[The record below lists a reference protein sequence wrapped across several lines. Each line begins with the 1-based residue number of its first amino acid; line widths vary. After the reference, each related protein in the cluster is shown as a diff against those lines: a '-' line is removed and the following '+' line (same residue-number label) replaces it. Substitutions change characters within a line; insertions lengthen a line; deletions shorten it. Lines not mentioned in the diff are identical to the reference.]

1 MNLAISERILRSD
14 ISKYSKCVL
23 VPIFFPNC
31 VSLTKKIPTINWTQV
46 FHIYTFYDRS
56 DGENVFSLLV
66 RT

>member
-31 VSLTKKIPTINWTQV
+31 VSLTKKYLQLIELKYFTYTPFTTV
-46 FHIYTFYDRS
+46 ATGKMFFHC
-56 DGENVFSLLV
+56 
-66 RT
+66 